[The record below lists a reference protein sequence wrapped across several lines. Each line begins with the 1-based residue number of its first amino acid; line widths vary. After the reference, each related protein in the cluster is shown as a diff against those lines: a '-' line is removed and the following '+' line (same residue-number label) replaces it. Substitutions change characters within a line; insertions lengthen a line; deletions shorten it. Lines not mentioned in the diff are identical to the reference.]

1 MEEWKNTYCSKSWTD
16 VNVDFSSEF
25 VKNCCKSK
33 PIKFVPNLDKTFFEF
48 SPELLKRKTDSLQGV
63 QNEDC
68 HFCWKEEGKRVTY
81 RDVHNKWTPEFIE
94 SNRDNLLSTNKSF
107 ANYIEVK
114 FSNTCDMACLYCGP
128 NFSSKIA
135 IEDKVR
141 IKSIPLASEF
151 EAFKEFS
158 DPLIKNAV
166 EIDRSTIKNDVWDN
180 TQLRFVFLG
189 GEPTL
194 IDQFYDFIEHIVSR
208 VEHHAHLENWKFKMK
223 NIRLEIVTNG
233 NTTPALMEKFF
244 KLLNSTNFEWT
255 IGISNESFG
264 HDAELIRHGL
274 NWERFQHN
282 FNQYISVP
290 KKIDSINL
298 APTLNILSLKTFHL
312 YMAWV
317 HEQFNNQLNST
328 GVCPAFTW
336 HGNFVT
342 DPVLDIKV
350 LPVEYRKYIDLAIE
364 VAEKET
370 NPKFKN
376 KQSTIKFLN
385 QMKDRIG
392 TTDPES
398 DDAIWYKERARDWLV
413 MKEKKKGV
421 TNLTPLLL
429 NIEYH
434 DYKRYL

>member
-25 VKNCCKSK
+25 VKNCCKSE
-33 PIKFVPNLDKTFFEF
+33 PIKFIPNLDKSFFEF
-48 SPELLKRKTDSLQGV
+48 SPDLIKRKTDSLKGI
-63 QNEDC
+63 QNEQC
-68 HFCWKEEGKRVTY
+68 NFCWDEGGKRATY
-81 RDVHNKWTPEFIE
+81 RDSHNKWSTEFVE
-94 SNRDNLLSTNKSF
+94 STRDDLLSTDKTF

-114 FSNTCDMACLYCGP
+114 FSNICDMACLYCSP
-128 NFSSKIA
+128 IYSSKIA
-135 IEDKVR
+135 IEENVR

-158 DPLIKNAV
+158 DPLIENAV
-166 EIDRSTIKNDVWDN
+166 KLIKENIKKDLWDT

-194 IDQFYDFIEHIVSR
+194 INQFYDFINHITER
-208 VEHHAHLENWKFKMK
+208 VKHYTQEKKWEYKMR

-244 KLLNSTNFEWT
+244 KLVSSTGFQWT
-255 IGISNESFG
+255 IGISNESYG

-282 FNQYISVP
+282 FNQYISRS
-290 KKIDSINL
+290 KRIDSINL
-298 APTLNILSLKTFHL
+298 APALNIFSLKTFHL
-312 YMAWV
+312 YVAWV
-317 HEQFNNQLNST
+317 HDQFNKQLELT
-328 GVCPAFTW
+328 GTCPAFTW
-336 HGNFVT
+336 HGNFIS
-342 DPVLDIKV
+342 DSVLDINV
-350 LPVEYRKYIDLAIE
+350 LPIEYRKYVDLAIDLI
-364 VAEKET
+364 EKET

-376 KQSTIKFLN
+376 KKSTIKFLN

-392 TTDPES
+392 TKDPES
-398 DDAIWYKERARDWLV
+398 QDAKWYKERARDFLI

-421 TNLTPLLL
+421 SNLTPLLL
-429 NIEYH
+429 NIDYH

>member
-1 MEEWKNTYCSKSWTD
+1 MADWKNTYCSKSWTD

-25 VKNCCKSK
+25 VKNCCKAK
-33 PIKFVPNLDKTFFEF
+33 PVKFVSNVDKSFFEF
-48 SPELLKRKTDSLQGV
+48 SSELLKRKSDSLLGI
-63 QNEDC
+63 QNDDC
-68 HFCWKEEGKRVTY
+68 GFCWKEQGKRVTY

-94 SNRDNLLSTNKSF
+94 NNRDDLISGKKSF

-135 IEDKVR
+135 IEEKLR
-141 IKSIPLASEF
+141 IKSVPLSTEF

-158 DPLIKNAV
+158 DPLIKNAI
-166 EIDRSTIKNDVWDN
+166 ELDRTVFTREFWDK

-194 IDQFYDFIEHIVSR
+194 IDQFYDFVDHIVER
-208 VEHHAHLENWKFKMK
+208 VKHHSTDKHWRPKMR
-223 NIRLEIVTNG
+223 NIRLEIVTNC
-233 NTTPALMEKFF
+233 NTTPALMNKFF
-244 KLLNSTNFEWT
+244 RLIDNTSFEWT
-255 IGISNESFG
+255 IGISNESYG

-274 NWERFQHN
+274 NWKRFQDN
-282 FNQYISVP
+282 FRQYISVS

-298 APTLNILSLKTFHL
+298 APTFNIFNLKTFHL

-317 HEQFNNQLNST
+317 HDQFNQQLEST
-328 GVCPAFTW
+328 GWCPLFTW

-350 LPVEYRKYIDLAIE
+350 LPIEYKKYIDLAID

-376 KQSTIKFLN
+376 KISTIKFLEL
-385 QMKDRIG
+385 MRDRIG
-392 TTDPES
+392 TIDPES
-398 DDAIWYKERARDWLV
+398 HQAIYYKERARDYLLI
-413 MKEKKKGV
+413 KQKKKGV
-421 TNLTPLLL
+421 TNLLPLLA
-429 NIEYH
+429 NIGYD
-434 DYKRYL
+434 DYEKHL